1 MLSTIETS
9 DAVGAA
15 PAAPTEAALMTQML
29 AGFQISQALYVV
41 AELDIATR
49 LAEGPRSPGRLATET
64 GADEDALRRLL
75 RTLAP
80 LGLFRHVGHDTVEVT
95 SFGELLSAS
104 HPASLRDAALYW
116 MQTHYQPFSELL
128 GTVRTGKPAAETLY
142 GKPFFEW
149 LAEDPERAALL
160 TGAMANVTGGL
171 RAGMFDGYVLPDGK
185 LVADIG
191 GADGTVM
198 AELLGRDTDRRGIVF
213 DLPHVVSDAHELLRR
228 HGLADRVEVFGGD
241 FFDAVPA
248 ADVYVLSYILHDWD
262 DASSRKILGSIAR
275 AASPGARLV
284 VIEAVLPEGDAP
296 HLAKM
301 IDLTMLAMLTGRE
314 RTAQEY
320 EALLGD
326 AGFTVDRIVPTPSP
340 FSVIEATLR

>member
-1 MLSTIETS
+1 MSTTETS
-9 DAVGAA
+9 DVIGAVP
-15 PAAPTEAALMTQML
+15 PASSEATLMTQML
-29 AGFQISQALYVV
+29 AGFQVSQALYVV
-41 AELDIATR
+41 AKLNIATKLAKGPR
-49 LAEGPRSPGRLATET
+49 PLGSLAEET

-80 LGLFRHVGHDTVEVT
+80 LGLFRHGGHDTVEVT

-116 MQTHYQPFSELL
+116 METHYQPFNELL
-128 GTVRTGKPAAETLY
+128 GTVTTGKPAAEILY

-149 LAEDPERAALL
+149 LAEDSERAALL
-160 TGAMANVTGGL
+160 TGAMANVTSGL
-171 RAGMFDGYVLPDGK
+171 RAGMFDGYALPKGQT
-185 LVADIG
+185 VADIG

-198 AELLGRDTDRRGIVF
+198 AELLGRDTDRQGVVF
-213 DLPHVVSDAHELLRR
+213 DLPHVVSDAHEVLRAR
-228 HGLADRVEVFGGD
+228 GLADRIEVVGGD
-241 FFDAVPA
+241 FFDGVPT

-262 DASSRKILGSIAR
+262 DASCGKILGSIAR

-314 RTAQEY
+314 RTAEEY
-320 EALLGD
+320 EALLSD
-326 AGFTVDRIVPTPSP
+326 AGFAFDRILPTPSP

>member
-1 MLSTIETS
+1 LSTTETS
-9 DAVGAA
+9 DAIGSV
-15 PAAPTEAALMTQML
+15 PPPSSEAALMTQML
-29 AGFQISQALYVV
+29 AGFQVSQALYVV
-41 AELDIATR
+41 ARLDIATQLADGPLSLGR
-49 LAEGPRSPGRLATET
+49 LAEET

-80 LGLFRHVGHDTVEVT
+80 LGLFRHVGHDTVAVT

-116 MQTHYQPFSELL
+116 METHYQPFNELL
-128 GTVRTGKPAAETLY
+128 GTVRTGKPAAEILY

-149 LAEDPERAALL
+149 LAEDPRRAALL

-171 RAGMFDGYVLPDGK
+171 RAGMFDGYALPQGK
-185 LVADIG
+185 VVADIG

-198 AELLGRDTDRRGIVF
+198 AELLGHAPGRHGIVF
-213 DLPHVVSDAHELLRR
+213 DLPHVVSDAHELLRAR
-228 HGLADRVEVFGGD
+228 GLSDRVEVVGGD
-241 FFDAVPA
+241 FFDAVPT

-262 DASSRKILGSIAR
+262 DASSGKLLGSIAR
-275 AASPGARLV
+275 AANPGARLV
-284 VIEAVLPEGDAP
+284 VIEAVVPEGDTP
-296 HLAKM
+296 HRAKM

-314 RTAQEY
+314 RTAEEY

-326 AGFTVDRIVPTPSP
+326 AGFAVDRILPTPSP

>member
-1 MLSTIETS
+1 METS
-9 DAVGAA
+9 DAIGAVPLA
-15 PAAPTEAALMTQML
+15 SSEATLMTQML
-29 AGFQISQALYVV
+29 AGFQVSQALYVV
-41 AELDIATR
+41 AKLDIATK
-49 LAEGPRSPGRLATET
+49 LAEGPRPIGPLAKET

-80 LGLFRHVGHDTVEVT
+80 LGLFRHGGHDTVEVT
-95 SFGELLSAS
+95 SFGALLSTS

-116 MQTHYQPFSELL
+116 METHYQPFDSLL
-128 GTVRTGKPAAETLY
+128 GTVKTGKPAAEILY

-149 LAEDPERAALL
+149 LAEDSERAALL

-171 RAGMFDGYVLPDGK
+171 RTGMFDGYALPKGQT
-185 LVADIG
+185 VADIG

-198 AELLGRDTDRRGIVF
+198 AELLSCDPDRQGIVF
-213 DLPHVVSDAHELLRR
+213 DLPHVVSDAHEVLRAR
-228 HGLADRVEVFGGD
+228 GLAERIEVVGGD
-241 FFDAVPA
+241 FFDGVPA

-262 DASSRKILGSIAR
+262 DASCGKILGSIAR

-284 VIEAVLPEGDAP
+284 AIEAVLPEGDAP

-314 RTAQEY
+314 RTAEEY
-320 EALLGD
+320 EALVSD
-326 AGFTVDRIVPTPSP
+326 AGFALDRILPTPSP

>member
-1 MLSTIETS
+1 MSTIETR
-9 DAVGAA
+9 DAIGAA
-15 PAAPTEAALMTQML
+15 PPTSSEATLMTQLL
-29 AGFQISQALYVV
+29 AGFQVSQALYVIAKLDV
-41 AELDIATR
+41 ATKLAEGSRPIGR
-49 LAEGPRSPGRLATET
+49 LAEET

-80 LGLFRHVGHDTVEVT
+80 LGLFRHGEHDTVEVT

-116 MQTHYQPFSELL
+116 METHYQPFNDLL
-128 GTVRTGKPAAETLY
+128 GTVRTGKPAAEILY

-149 LAEDPERAALL
+149 LAEDSERAALL

-171 RAGMFDGYVLPDGK
+171 RAGMFDGYTLPEGR
-185 LVADIG
+185 LVADVG

-198 AELLGRDTDRRGIVF
+198 AELLGRDTDRHGVVF
-213 DLPHVVSDAHELLRR
+213 DLPHVVSDAHETLRAR
-228 HGLADRVEVFGGD
+228 GLADRVEVVGGD
-241 FFDAVPA
+241 FFDAVPT

-262 DASSRKILGSIAR
+262 DASCGKLLGSIAR
-275 AASPGARLV
+275 AANPGARLV
-284 VIEAVLPEGDAP
+284 VIEAVLPAGDAP

-314 RTAQEY
+314 RTADEY
-320 EALLGD
+320 ETLLGD
-326 AGFTVDRIVPTPSP
+326 AGFTLDRILPTPSP